1 MVDMEN
7 GLLSDIT
14 IVLKLIF
21 WRCSSVRML
30 CWIESVKVSNN
41 DLYLYYFV
49 REIVFVF
56 LLGKGI

>member
-1 MVDMEN
+1 MIDMEN
-7 GLLSDIT
+7 GLLSDLT
-14 IVLKLIF
+14 IVPKLIF

-30 CWIESVKVSNN
+30 CWIESVKVSN